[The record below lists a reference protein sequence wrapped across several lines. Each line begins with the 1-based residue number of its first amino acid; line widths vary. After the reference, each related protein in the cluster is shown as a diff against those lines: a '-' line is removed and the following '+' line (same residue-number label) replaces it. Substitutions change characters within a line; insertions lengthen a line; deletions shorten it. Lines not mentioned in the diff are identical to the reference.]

1 MRVMSTLRARRE
13 LESWDE
19 EEDRRQSEIRE
30 GLSNE
35 LNLKPDSR
43 KYYIVR
49 RGRSEYL
56 AAYVRTAHS
65 DARGAA
71 YTIYIYDAC
80 RFKELIRAK
89 RAALSLMESG
99 EEWAVFILNTLNGD
113 LQQVWKSKTEDGR

>member
-1 MRVMSTLRARRE
+1 MRVMSTLRVRRE

-35 LNLKPDSR
+35 LNLKPGSR

-49 RGRSEYL
+49 RGRAEYL
-56 AAYVRTAHS
+56 AAYVRTAYS
-65 DARGAA
+65 GARGAA
-71 YTIYIYDAC
+71 YTIYMYDAC
-80 RFKELIRAK
+80 RFKELIQAK